1 MGVLPTMENAPEHV
15 SLLPGDL
22 VILYTDGV
30 TEAFDA
36 GYAAF
41 GEDRL
46 VRIVQECRNLPAGS
60 VRERIISGIR
70 AFTGPVPPSDDI
82 TLLVIRVL

>member
-1 MGVLPTMENAPEHV
+1 MGVLPEMTCLPEQV
-15 SLLPGDL
+15 QLSSGDL
-22 VILYTDGV
+22 VIMYTDGV

-46 VRIVQECRNLPAGS
+46 VSIAKECRNLPAS
-60 VRERIISGIR
+60 MIRERIITGIR
-70 AFTGPVPPSDDI
+70 AFTGPVPQSDDI
-82 TLLVIRVL
+82 TIMVIRVL

>member
-1 MGVLPTMENAPEHV
+1 M
-15 SLLPGDL
+15 
-22 VILYTDGV
+22 VIMYTDGV

-46 VRIVQECRNLPAGS
+46 ASIAKECRNLPAGMI
-60 VRERIISGIR
+60 RERIIEGIR
-70 AFTGPVPPSDDI
+70 AFTGPVPQSDDI